1 MIDAAGSTVRRYR
14 TQFRVRD
21 RIFELHYDCPM
32 ATEAGPT
39 VTYDVFERGGCLGT
53 FDFKLNGSGWSENT
67 LFMDAMKR
75 LKIDEPRRPFQFVG
89 GIE

>member
-21 RIFELHYDCPM
+21 RFFEVRYDGPSAAAAG
-32 ATEAGPT
+32 ATF
-39 VTYDVFERGGCLGT
+39 TYDVFEHGECLGT
-53 FDFKLNGSGWSENT
+53 FDFKPNGGGWGENT

-75 LKIDEPRRPFQFVG
+75 LKIDEPRRPMPFVG